1 MNFSLVSD
9 VDYLW
14 ASIAMPCLLVLYV
27 AILKN
32 WRLGIYGLIIFIPF
46 CGLPTIL
53 LYPAPV
59 WTHVLKD
66 VLFVLPAYIG
76 FLRWYVFG
84 QKGAARFLIPPVP
97 ICALVLLAV
106 IATLGLLNPAL
117 ANFMVGLIGLRTWL
131 FYIPMVFLGY
141 HLVRSKAELISVS
154 RLMILMAAV
163 PALFGIVQALLYYS
177 GDKEAAY
184 AIYGTA
190 AYEVT
195 QGFTSFSAVGGTN
208 GLTRL
213 PSLFTFGLQ
222 YSFFLFTMLPIAA
235 ALAVAEQTRPA
246 RIVARAALAVIL
258 MAGFFSGS
266 RAAFVMMPALLVF
279 TAVLVGGGRGAV
291 RRILGVVV
299 LTGLGLFVVTTLLD
313 SKIRSLGMHVLD
325 AANIELL
332 TALPYEFHLAA
343 QAPWLGVGT
352 GMTTGPARVAFTSLT
367 SMEDLGV
374 GGIEN
379 YYAKARV
386 ELGVPGMIVVIILM
400 VQIAMRAYWV
410 RRLVSDRALNYFAA
424 TLTAFFAIVVA
435 YLVKG
440 SPIDYDPLNVYFW
453 LFFGMLLKLPRL
465 QAEMGG
471 GTLSPATTCRL
482 EAGILSRKNHD
493 NRFK

>member
-1 MNFSLVSD
+1 VSD
-9 VDYLW
+9 VYYLW
-14 ASIAMPCLLVLYV
+14 ASIAISCLLVLYV
-27 AILKN
+27 AIVIN
-32 WRLGIYGLIIFIPF
+32 WRLGIYGLIVFIPF

-59 WTHVLKD
+59 WTRVLKD
-66 VLFVLPAYIG
+66 IFFVLPAYIG
-76 FLRWYVFG
+76 FLRWHVFG
-84 QKGAARFLIPPVP
+84 QKEGGRFLIPPLP
-97 ICALVLLAV
+97 ICALVLLTV

-117 ANFMVGLIGLRTWL
+117 ANLMVGLIGLRTWL

-141 HLVRSKAELISVS
+141 HLIRSKAELISIS
-154 RLMILMAAV
+154 RLMIMMATV
-163 PALFGIVQALLYYS
+163 PAIFGIVQALLYYS
-177 GDKEAAY
+177 GKREAAY
-184 AIYGTA
+184 AIYGAA

-195 QGFTSFSAVGGTN
+195 QGFTSFSAVGGAN

-235 ALAVAEQTRPA
+235 ALALAEQSRSA
-246 RIVARAALAVIL
+246 RIAARVALAVIL
-258 MAGFFSGS
+258 MAGFVSGS

-279 TAVLVGGGRGAV
+279 TAVLVGGGKGAA
-291 RRILGVVV
+291 RRIIGAVV

-332 TALPYEFHLAA
+332 TALPYEFHTAA
-343 QAPWLGVGT
+343 QAPWLGLGT
-352 GMTTGPARVAFTSLT
+352 GMTTGPARVAFTSVT
-367 SMEDLGV
+367 SMDDLGV

-400 VQIAMRAYWV
+400 VQIALSGYWV
-410 RRLVSDRALNYFAA
+410 RRRVSDRALNYFVA
-424 TLTAFFAIVVA
+424 TLTAFFTIVVA

-453 LFFGMLLKLPRL
+453 LFLGMLLNLPRL
-465 QAEMGG
+465 QDKLERLGA
-471 GTLSPATTCRL
+471 LADATTCTS
-482 EAGILSRKNHD
+482 EADLTGSKKDHD
-493 NRFK
+493 NRLE